1 MNFFMPLRSRDEVWL
16 FERIVRQLQKR
27 FGHGENEAV
36 AFVNRY
42 CEKFTD
48 PGFCDLYNLSVQTI
62 EFFAREESLAMADRI
77 QFHVV
82 MGNEPDEMKFIA
94 WENKLFEK

>member
-1 MNFFMPLRSRDEVWL
+1 M
-16 FERIVRQLQKR
+16 
-27 FGHGENEAV
+27 
-36 AFVNRY
+36 
-42 CEKFTD
+42 
-48 PGFCDLYNLSVQTI
+48 QTI